1 MSPPDLISNKYQA
14 LPPIDHIPAHSR
26 TFPPFPTLTT
36 FPLTRPKK
44 SLQVNA
50 SNLDLKPA
58 GSDCFSSYLSGFDL
72 AS

>member
-1 MSPPDLISNKYQA
+1 MVDVMPGQL
-14 LPPIDHIPAHSR
+14 
-26 TFPPFPTLTT
+26 
-36 FPLTRPKK
+36 LTRPKK